1 MKEIFYFYLNSN
13 QESLENLK
21 KLISEKQ
28 SKQNEFLQAANR
40 SKAVLNSIKLTIIDL
55 IQKLHEIEIG
65 PASIEVE
72 ANENTSSG
80 ALLQVMKLR
89 NLIYSL
95 EE

>member
-1 MKEIFYFYLNSN
+1 MQILLKGFLYFYLNSN

-72 ANENTSSG
+72 TNENTSSG
-80 ALLQVMKLR
+80 ALLQVMKL
-89 NLIYSL
+89 
-95 EE
+95 

>member
-28 SKQNEFLQAANR
+28 SKQNEFFQAANR

-80 ALLQVMKLR
+80 ALLQVMKL
-89 NLIYSL
+89 
-95 EE
+95 

>member
-28 SKQNEFLQAANR
+28 SKQNEFFQAANR

>member
-80 ALLQVMKLR
+80 ALLQVMKL
-89 NLIYSL
+89 
-95 EE
+95 